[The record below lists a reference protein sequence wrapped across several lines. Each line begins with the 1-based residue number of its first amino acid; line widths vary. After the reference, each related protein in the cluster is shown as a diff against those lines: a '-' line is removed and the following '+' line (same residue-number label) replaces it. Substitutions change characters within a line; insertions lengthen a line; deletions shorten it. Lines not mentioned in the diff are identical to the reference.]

1 MYKILSLAA
10 IALLFTSC
18 TSKNSAFRYFEK
30 TDLEAKA
37 TKYTK
42 KTDIVKNEEVDTTF
56 FATYLNKIEKN
67 FVDENYENF
76 LVYTYFSNQN
86 NQDLE
91 ENGFTLNLENNEP
104 IEIEEIE
111 KDSEKFKDLMLKNYW
126 GKYYFVKFN
135 KIEKSKFNLILQ
147 KDQPNKAILNFAK

>member
-30 TDLEAKA
+30 SDLEAKGP
-37 TKYTK
+37 KYTK
-42 KTDIVKNEEVDTTF
+42 KADIVKNDEVDTTF
-56 FATYLNKIEKN
+56 FATYLNKVEKN

-91 ENGFTLNLENNEP
+91 ENGFTLNLDENEP
-104 IEIEEIE
+104 LEFEEIE
-111 KDSEKFKDLMLKNYW
+111 RDSEKFKDLMLKNYW
-126 GKYYFVKFN
+126 GKYYFVKYN
-135 KIEKSKFNLILQ
+135 RSQKTNFNLILQ
-147 KDQPNKAILNFAK
+147 KDVSNKAILNFAK

>member
-30 TDLEAKA
+30 SDFEAKA

-42 KTDIVKNEEVDTTF
+42 KADIIKNDEVDTTF
-56 FATYLNKIEKN
+56 FATYLNKVEKN

-91 ENGFTLNLENNEP
+91 ENGFTLNLDENEP
-104 IEIEEIE
+104 LEFEEIE
-111 KDSEKFKDLMLKNYW
+111 RDSEKFKDLMLKNYW
-126 GKYYFVKFN
+126 GKYYFVKYN
-135 KIEKSKFNLILQ
+135 RIEKTNFNLILQ
-147 KDQPNKAILNFAK
+147 KDVSNKAILNFAK